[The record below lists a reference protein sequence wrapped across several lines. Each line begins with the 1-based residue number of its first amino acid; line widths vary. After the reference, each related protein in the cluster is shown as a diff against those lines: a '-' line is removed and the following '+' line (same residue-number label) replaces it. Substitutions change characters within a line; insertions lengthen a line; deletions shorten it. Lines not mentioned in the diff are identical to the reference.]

1 MRLVRTFAFLAPVVI
16 FFASVGLP
24 PVHAQSRTNISGTGG
39 IHQIRGRI
47 YFPTGRSSDEPMRV
61 ELQSNNFSTLTVET
75 DRNGGY
81 AFQNLAP
88 GSYTVVVEAG
98 DEFEISRE
106 YVTIDTE
113 IPQPPSAFRRPP
125 TPRTITVPINL
136 ELKRGRPAMPKN
148 QVIDVRWSAIPK
160 EAIERYNDGLSLV
173 KRDKP
178 EQAAAEFRKSIEA
191 YQGFA
196 PAHAALGK
204 LNLLTGKL
212 DEAKTSLRYAVQYDP
227 TDFESRLNYG
237 ICLLNQK
244 DFANAAD
251 SLAKAAELDKAA
263 VTPRYY
269 LGLLYVQT
277 NDLDRAQVEMETAK
291 KLKGDMR
298 FPLLHRYLGGIYLAK
313 HMEQQ
318 ALTELE
324 AYLSEDPNTRDAPRI
339 RETIAQLKKS
349 QN

>member
-1 MRLVRTFAFLAPVVI
+1 MAAVVVSSCLAVGTF
-16 FFASVGLP
+16 
-24 PVHAQSRTNISGTGG
+24 HAQSRTNTSGTGG

-47 YFPTGRSSDEPMRV
+47 HLPNGRTPEEPIRV
-61 ELQSNNFSTLTVET
+61 ELQSSNFSTLTVET

-81 AFQNLAP
+81 AFVNLAP
-88 GSYTVVVEAG
+88 GNYTVVVEAG
-98 DEFEISRE
+98 DDFETSRE

-113 IPQPPSAFRRPP
+113 FPEPPGAFRRPP
-125 TPRTITVPINL
+125 APKNITVPTNL
-136 ELKRGRPAMPKN
+136 EIKRSRPAPPKN

-160 EAIERYNDGLSLV
+160 EAIERYNNGLALIRRNQPAEAAV
-173 KRDKP
+173 ELKR
-178 EQAAAEFRKSIEA
+178 SIDV

-204 LNLLTGKL
+204 LYLLSGKL
-212 DEAKTSLRYAVQYDP
+212 DDALSSLEYAVRYDP
-227 TDFESRLNYG
+227 TDFESHLNYG
-237 ICLLNQK
+237 IGLLNKK
-244 DFANAAD
+244 DFN
-251 SLAKAAELDKAA
+251 KASTELSKASEIDKAA

-277 NDLDRAQVEMETAK
+277 HELDRAQQEMESAK

-313 HMEQQ
+313 HMNSQ
-318 ALTELE
+318 AITELE
-324 AYLSEDPNTRDAPRI
+324 TYLSEDPKSKDAARI
-339 RETIAQLKKS
+339 RETIAELKKN